1 MCLRNNLRQTN
12 GNISHF
18 PKILHDPLILNSKNT
33 WNAQNDPKTN
43 PNNFESSTVIDSDL
57 DRLYCSEFGL
67 RDLTWCNGA
76 CAWRLTTATIA
87 LPLLSPEMMALP
99 RQRWT
104 MNPEVRETVVRMMKM
119 SFPSEQRRWRGSDS
133 GHCSPS
139 LRGRFWPS
147 QSSICL
153 LCSHWVL
160 RNKP

>member
-1 MCLRNNLRQTN
+1 MLTKQPPSNQWKHISFPQ
-12 GNISHF
+12 NITWSSYIEFQKHL
-18 PKILHDPLILNSKNT
+18 KCTKRSKN
-33 WNAQNDPKTN
+33 QSEQLRIKHSYRFGFGP
-43 PNNFESSTVIDSDL
+43 
-57 DRLYCSEFGL
+57 LYCSEFGL

-133 GHCSPS
+133 GHCSLS